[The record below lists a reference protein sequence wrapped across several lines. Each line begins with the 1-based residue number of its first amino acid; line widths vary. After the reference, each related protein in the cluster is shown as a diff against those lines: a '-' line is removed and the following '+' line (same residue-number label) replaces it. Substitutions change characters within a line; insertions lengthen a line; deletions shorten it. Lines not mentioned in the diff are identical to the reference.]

1 MMKFDEFSIGEIND
15 ILDKANERC
24 VLNVHP
30 SEYSIGVYH
39 GNCPR
44 CGKSVMD
51 TVRDGFDPSLYC
63 RYCGQKL
70 KWKIGG
76 DDDE

>member
-1 MMKFDEFSIGEIND
+1 MTVNEINA
-15 ILDKANERC
+15 ILDKANERE

-44 CGKSVMD
+44 CGKTVTD
-51 TVRDGFDPSLYC
+51 TKRAGWDPHIYC
-63 RYCGQKL
+63 TYCGQKL
-70 KWKIGG
+70 KWNYGG
-76 DDDE
+76 EKNETM